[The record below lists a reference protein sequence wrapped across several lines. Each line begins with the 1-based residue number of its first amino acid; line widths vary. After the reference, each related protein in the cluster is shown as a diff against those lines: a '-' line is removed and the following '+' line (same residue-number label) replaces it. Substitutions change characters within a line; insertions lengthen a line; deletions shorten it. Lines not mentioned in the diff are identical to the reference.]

1 MITIQVVFDLSF
13 SPLQWPRQV
22 IAEVRCAIFHKHQI
36 SGACAGVCTC
46 NCTHQMEKTVN
57 LILLLD

>member
-1 MITIQVVFDLSF
+1 MITIQVVFGLSF
-13 SPLQWPRQV
+13 SPLQWLRQV
-22 IAEVRCAIFHKHQI
+22 ITDVGCAIFHKHRT

-46 NCTHQMEKTVN
+46 NCMHQMEKTVN